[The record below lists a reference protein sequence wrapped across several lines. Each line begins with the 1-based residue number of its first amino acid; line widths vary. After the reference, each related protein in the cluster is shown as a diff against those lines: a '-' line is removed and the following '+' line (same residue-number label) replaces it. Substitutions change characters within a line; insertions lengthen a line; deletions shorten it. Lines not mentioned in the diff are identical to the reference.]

1 MYRTVLVGTDGSP
14 RADKA
19 VQEAID
25 LAKSEGARVYLVA
38 AFSATERHWE
48 QIQSSARVEPVNL
61 AEVAEQVLARTA
73 KKAEE
78 QGVKVDYS
86 AHEGDPAEVILE
98 VADQEKADLIVVGNK
113 GMTSAKRFF
122 LGSVPNKVIHHAPCG
137 VLVVRTD

>member
-1 MYRTVLVGTDGSP
+1 MYKTVVVGTDGSH

-48 QIQSSARVEPVNL
+48 QIQSSARVASVNL
-61 AEVAEQVLARTA
+61 GEVAEQVLARA
-73 KKAEE
+73 ARKAAA
-78 QGVKVDYS
+78 QGVQVDYG
-86 AHEGDPAEVILE
+86 AHEGDPSEVILE
-98 VADQEKADLIVVGNK
+98 VADREKADLIVVGNK
-113 GMTSAKRFF
+113 GMTGAKRFF

-137 VLVVRTD
+137 VLIVRTD